1 VAEIDFEAEG
11 LLESVSGKARDARLA
26 LLRDLAEAGVPVEE
40 LRRAAAENRL
50 ALLPVERVFEPGAER
65 YSPRDIAELT
75 GLRLHIRVMRAV
87 AAAAAF
93 AVGPFFCIEFAPQ
106 WEISVT

>member
-11 LLESVSGKARDARLA
+11 LLEGVSGTRDA
-26 LLRDLAEAGVPVEE
+26 
-40 LRRAAAENRL
+40 RL

-65 YSPRDIAELT
+65 YSARDIAELT

-93 AVGPFFCIEFAPQ
+93 VVGPFFCIEFAPQ